1 MRHQAWFLAIALALC
16 SSRSALAQPT
26 GAPTISDEH
35 FRHGREALALRDYR
49 LALHLFR
56 ASQELEPARGKLLN
70 IALCEEKLG
79 LVTAATQHFEQVLP
93 QLAPGDERRAL
104 VQQHLA
110 ELAPRI
116 SYLRVDLASGAPVG
130 ARVSFNGAPLATS
143 TLGTEMVIDPGKYV
157 ITVNTPDR
165 SERRYD
171 VVMEEGKALAITV
184 EPGVVVSPKAP
195 PREDAPQRT
204 SNRTHVGIFLVS
216 AGAAAVTIGGITG
229 ILARIDHDDVERL
242 CPTRVACSPD
252 ALRQASAGES
262 LSVISALTLSAGA
275 IGAGVGSYLLLSGG
289 KSRGPSTATATV
301 GLTLLPDGGRL
312 GVRGSF

>member
-1 MRHQAWFLAIALALC
+1 
-16 SSRSALAQPT
+16 
-26 GAPTISDEH
+26 
-35 FRHGREALALRDYR
+35 
-49 LALHLFR
+49 
-56 ASQELEPARGKLLN
+56 
-70 IALCEEKLG
+70 
-79 LVTAATQHFEQVLP
+79 
-93 QLAPGDERRAL
+93 
-104 VQQHLA
+104 
-110 ELAPRI
+110 
-116 SYLRVDLASGAPVG
+116 
-130 ARVSFNGAPLATS
+130 
-143 TLGTEMVIDPGKYV
+143 
-157 ITVNTPDR
+157 
-165 SERRYD
+165 
-171 VVMEEGKALAITV
+171 
-184 EPGVVVSPKAP
+184 
-195 PREDAPQRT
+195 
-204 SNRTHVGIFLVS
+204 VS